1 MIPVFLDMRFKTKM
15 TVASV
20 KKDLKAF
27 DWIGLTS
34 FVVSFTLILVA
45 ISMGGVI
52 YPWGDWKII
61 IIFAIGFVS
70 AIAFTVYEAF
80 VPKIPFLA
88 LALFNNLTIAV
99 TFLGTFIHGYILWSL
114 LLYLP
119 LYYEAVKDLA
129 PTQSGLAVFPES
141 LTVAP
146 TSLIVGILVAKTGK
160 FKWSIVGGWIL
171 TTLGTGLL
179 LLLDVNTSTPAWVG
193 INLVVGLGT
202 GMLFSGMAFSIQS
215 AAMEIKQ
222 DPAFAIAIFTFFRSL
237 GAVSHELF
245 PQRLS
250 VSNGDITGGRNRDKR
265 RPISKRDDQKT
276 TLTSRT
282 SRSSGTVRK

>member
-1 MIPVFLDMRFKTKM
+1 VTA
-15 TVASV
+15 V
-20 KKDLKAF
+20 
-27 DWIGLTS
+27 G
-34 FVVSFTLILVA
+34 
-45 ISMGGVI
+45 
-52 YPWGDWKII
+52 
-61 IIFAIGFVS
+61 
-70 AIAFTVYEAF
+70 FTVYEAL
-80 VPKIPFLA
+80 VPKTPFLA

-129 PTQSGLAVFPES
+129 LTQSGLAVFPES

-179 LLLDVNTSTPAWVG
+179 LLLDANTRTLEWVG

-222 DPAFAIAIFTFFRSL
+222 DPAFAISVFTFFRSL
-237 GAVSHELF
+237 GAVSHETIPRHL
-245 PQRLS
+245 LAT
-250 VSNGDITGGRNRDKR
+250 NGHTTGGRNRDKR
-265 RPISKRDDQKT
+265 RPVSRRDEDKT
-276 TLTSRT
+276 ALNART
-282 SRSSGTVRK
+282 SRPSGTVCKRC

>member
-1 MIPVFLDMRFKTKM
+1 MCKQRWIFRLQIPLCAISLVMIPIFLDMRFKTKM

-45 ISMGGVI
+45 ISMGEEVI

-61 IIFAIGFVS
+61 TIFAIGFVS

-88 LALFNNLTIAV
+88 LALFNNLAIAV

-160 FKWSIVGGWIL
+160 FKSSRWVL

-193 INLVVGLGT
+193 INQVVGLGT
-202 GMLFSGMAFSIQS
+202 GMLFSGDGVLDT
-215 AAMEIKQ
+215 KH
-222 DPAFAIAIFTFFRSL
+222 
-237 GAVSHELF
+237 SHGNQAR
-245 PQRLS
+245 PR
-250 VSNGDITGGRNRDKR
+250 IRNCNIHIL
-265 RPISKRDDQKT
+265 P
-276 TLTSRT
+276 LTWCC
-282 SRSSGTVRK
+282 KP